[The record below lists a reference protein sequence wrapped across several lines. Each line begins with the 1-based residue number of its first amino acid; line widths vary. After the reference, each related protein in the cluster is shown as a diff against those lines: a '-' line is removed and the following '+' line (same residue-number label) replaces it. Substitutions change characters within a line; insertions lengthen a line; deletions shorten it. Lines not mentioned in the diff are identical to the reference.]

1 MKNRSQNLEKDERKM
16 DKTQKVIDFINSI
29 SAKHL
34 NKNRTK
40 IEIPISEYYNLLQGV
55 RQLINEK

>member
-1 MKNRSQNLEKDERKM
+1 MKNQSKNLEKDERKM

-29 SAKHL
+29 SAKYL

>member
-1 MKNRSQNLEKDERKM
+1 MKNQKQNLEKDERKM

-29 SAKHL
+29 SSKHL

>member
-1 MKNRSQNLEKDERKM
+1 M

-29 SAKHL
+29 ASKHL
-34 NKNRTK
+34 NKNRNK
-40 IEIPISEYYNLLQGV
+40 IEISISEYYNLLQGV

>member
-1 MKNRSQNLEKDERKM
+1 M

-34 NKNRTK
+34 NKNKTK